1 MAESKRTFQ
10 SAKMDK
16 DIDDRILPAGTYR
29 DALNVS
35 VDFSE
40 DANVGALENLKGNEL
55 LANQNILGLSAASNP
70 NAEVIGSIAHPEENK
85 IYYFVTGDNTDG
97 IFEYDFSSPTPTVNT
112 VIVDSLTEAPEVTT
126 VFNFADAFVTASISQ
141 SGIISVASRSGIAN
155 AITQT
160 QTPNNTGSAINVTV
174 QVRVRVPDGYSN
186 YNNYVQ
192 GSVTASQPSITAPSP
207 TTTFSSNVASTTAT
221 LNGKIN
227 RNNVGVTTVGFNWG
241 YNTAGT
247 ALTASELQAV
257 GPSGGTT
264 VLSVSQT
271 HGTVDFKSDVTSLP
285 NSKLISFI
293 AFATNSVG
301 TEYGDVKTF
310 NTAAVIAPTYN
321 TLPDNKLFIFPAIA
335 DSPYGSA
342 FYPGYGDFEKA
353 DGNFYFTVVA
363 SKQSGLYTDYDNL
376 ENETGLLSNTGPATL
391 TFLNSTAANPQN
403 WAKTRS
409 EYVTATTTGMYTI
422 TASKA
427 GLTSNS
433 IQIRKGSPSNAVFTS
448 NFTLNFAKTG
458 TGTVPGVAVYDSVAA
473 SALHYNASPVPLA
486 SFKIGPF
493 EQSHGNGAI
502 IVPIVSDNN
511 VPRISGGNTIAT
523 TSSFTGFDPTKLD
536 VSITGK
542 TEGVDY
548 NYYIAEKALS
558 IWGSTSLGNLG
569 VPAVVIEADPYVLNG
584 AANTASHTLN
594 ITYNY

>member
-112 VIVDSLTEAPEVTT
+112 VIVDSLTEVPEVTT

-160 QTPNNTGSAINVTV
+160 QAPNNTGSAINVTI
-174 QVRVRVPDGYSN
+174 QVRVRVPAGYSN

-192 GSVTASQPSITAPSP
+192 GPVTVSQPSVTAPSP

-241 YNTAGT
+241 YNTSGT
-247 ALTASELQAV
+247 ALTALELQTV

-264 VLSVSQT
+264 VATVSQT

-321 TLPDNKLFIFPAIA
+321 TLPQNKLFIFPAIA
-335 DSPYGSA
+335 DSPYGSPY
-342 FYPGYGDFEKA
+342 YPGYGDFEKA

-363 SKQSGLYTDYDNL
+363 SKQSGLYADYDDL
-376 ENETGLLSNTGPATL
+376 TNETGLLSNTGPATL
-391 TFLNSTAANPQN
+391 TFLNSSAASPAN

-458 TGTVPGVAVYDSVAA
+458 TGAVPATAVYDSTSA

-502 IVPIVSDNN
+502 IIPIANDTN
-511 VPRISGGNTIAT
+511 VAIAPAT

-548 NYYIAEKALS
+548 NYYIAEEAMS
-558 IWGSTSLGNLG
+558 VWGSAALGYTI
-569 VPAVVIEADPYVLNG
+569 PAIVVEADPYVLNS